1 MFSNIGGKIKKLAV
15 VLCILGM
22 VASVVCAVF
31 CFVNSGR
38 RQDLTLT
45 GVLILVAGCLA
56 SWIGSFFVYG
66 FGELIEKVTSI
77 DKTLKTV
84 NGIPDIRIPD
94 ASTDMRDEPVSTR
107 NMQDGSW
114 NQMH

>member
-1 MFSNIGGKIKKLAV
+1 MFENIGGKIKKLAEFICWAGITIT
-15 VLCILGM
+15 VLRNLIGLNSRGFAAIFWM
-22 VASVVCAVF
+22 V
-31 CFVNSGR
+31 
-38 RQDLTLT
+38 
-45 GVLILVAGCLA
+45 IGCLA